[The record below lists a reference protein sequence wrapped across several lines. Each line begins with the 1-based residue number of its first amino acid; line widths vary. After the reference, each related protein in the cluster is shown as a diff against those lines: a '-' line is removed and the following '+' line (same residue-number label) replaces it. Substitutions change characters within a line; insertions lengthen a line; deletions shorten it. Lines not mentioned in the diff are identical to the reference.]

1 MGDNSDAVFHAAETA
16 RLALTKTCKIF
27 ETQDQPSTLS
37 RISFGRKPA
46 KVAANTA
53 LQSRVADGFVRL
65 SDYVNG
71 LESVWKTKQGRVR
84 SITDRT

>member
-16 RLALTKTCKIF
+16 RLALTKACKIF
-27 ETQDQPSTLS
+27 ETQEQSSTLS
-37 RISFGRKPA
+37 KISFGRKPA
-46 KVAANTA
+46 KVVANAA

-65 SDYVNG
+65 SDYIDS

-84 SITDRT
+84 